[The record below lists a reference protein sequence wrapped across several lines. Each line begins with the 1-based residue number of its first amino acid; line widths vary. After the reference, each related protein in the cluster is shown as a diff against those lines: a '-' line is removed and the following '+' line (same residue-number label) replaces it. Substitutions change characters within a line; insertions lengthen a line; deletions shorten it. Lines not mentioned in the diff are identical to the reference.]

1 MEKETIVIKYGSS
14 SVTCENGMDMG
25 RVKQYAQYV
34 DALTDEHNVVIV
46 SSGAVASGKAY
57 WDQIYANTE
66 TPEPTKQTYAMMG
79 SGRAFTAW
87 QDALESYGKSA
98 GQLLVTHRELD
109 DVDEGSVVINSIQQS
124 IASGVIPVCNE
135 NDALS
140 IHELALLKYG
150 GENDGLAS
158 HIARR
163 IGAKALFLLNDTGGI
178 KRNDFTEYETIKIS
192 NWPVVRSMVRLRS
205 MKSNQGTGGIAA
217 KVEAAISAAE
227 AGINVYVGLAECDP
241 RDLITGKSGTH
252 FVAKVQ
258 EVS

>member
-1 MEKETIVIKYGSS
+1 MEKETIVLKYGSS
-14 SVTCENGMDMG
+14 SVTDENGIDMG
-25 RVKQYAQYV
+25 RIKQYAQYV
-34 DALTDEHNVVIV
+34 DALMDEHDVVIV

-57 WDQIYANTE
+57 WEQIHRNINAT
-66 TPEPTKQTYAMMG
+66 EPTKQTYAMMG

-87 QDALESYGKSA
+87 QDALESYGRSA

-109 DVDEGSVVINSIQQS
+109 DIDEGSVVINSIKQS

-158 HIARR
+158 HIARS
-163 IGAKALFLLNDTGGI
+163 IGAKALFLLNDTGGV
-178 KRNDFTEYETIKIS
+178 KRNDYSEYETIKVS
-192 NWPVVRSMVRLRS
+192 NWPVVQSMVNLRS
-205 MKSNQGTGGIAA
+205 QQSNQGTGGIAA
-217 KVEAAISAAE
+217 KVEAAISAAD
-227 AGINVYVGLAECDP
+227 AGITVYVGLANRDP
-241 RDLITGKSGTH
+241 RDLIAGKSGTH
-252 FVAKVQ
+252 FVAKAQ

>member
-1 MEKETIVIKYGSS
+1 MEKETIVLKYGSS
-14 SVTCENGMDMG
+14 SVTSENGMDMG

-34 DALTDEHNVVIV
+34 DALMDEHNVVIV

-57 WDQIYANTE
+57 WDQIHGGTVI
-66 TPEPTKQTYAMMG
+66 PEPSKQTYAMMG

-87 QDALESYGKSA
+87 QDALESYGRSA

-109 DVDEGSVVINSIQQS
+109 DVDEGSVVINSIKQS
-124 IASGVIPVCNE
+124 ITSGVIPVCNE

-158 HIARR
+158 HIARV
-163 IGAKALFLLNDTGGI
+163 IGAKALLLLNDTGGI
-178 KRNDFTEYETIKIS
+178 KRNDYTEYETIKVS
-192 NWPVVRSMVRLRS
+192 NWPVVRSMVALRS
-205 MKSNQGTGGIAA
+205 RQSNQGTGGIVA
-217 KVEAAISAAE
+217 KVEAAIGAAE
-227 AGINVYVGLAECDP
+227 AGITVYVGLAERDP
-241 RDLITGKSGTH
+241 HEIIKGRSGTH
-252 FVAKVQ
+252 FVAKAQ